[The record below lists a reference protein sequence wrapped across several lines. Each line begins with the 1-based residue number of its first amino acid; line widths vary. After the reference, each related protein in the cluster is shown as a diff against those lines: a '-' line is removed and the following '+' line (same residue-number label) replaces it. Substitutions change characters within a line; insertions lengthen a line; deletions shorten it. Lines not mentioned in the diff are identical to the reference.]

1 MGFSKR
7 LTILWQ
13 YIKASRDVKIV
24 AWTKNFKQGDHSFN
38 LIMKPEQAECLL
50 DFLEAEFAEGIG
62 KDPDCVGI
70 EYVENIR
77 SVYVG
82 LKRMVK

>member
-1 MGFSKR
+1 MGMTKR
-7 LTILWQ
+7 LLILWQ
-13 YIKASRDVKIV
+13 YIKAARDVRV
-24 AWTKNFKQGDHSFN
+24 VVWTKKFKQGDHVFN
-38 LIMKPEQAECLL
+38 LVMKPEQAECLL